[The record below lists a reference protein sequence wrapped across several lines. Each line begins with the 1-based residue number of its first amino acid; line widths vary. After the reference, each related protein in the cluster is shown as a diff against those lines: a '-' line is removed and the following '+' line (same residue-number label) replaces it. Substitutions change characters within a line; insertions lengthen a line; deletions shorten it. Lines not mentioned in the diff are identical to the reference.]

1 MRSLG
6 TRYTNVHDPAPSR
19 LSYRLMRFM
28 LTPLLRRLVFY
39 GIPGFVLALA
49 VGLYFA
55 DEEHREN
62 LRAFAD
68 DVHRNIIERPEFMV
82 SAAQIKDAGPTLE
95 EDIREVLPV
104 DFPISSFSLDVQEM
118 RKILVEMD
126 PVADA
131 SLQVRDG
138 ILFIDVSER
147 KPAFV
152 WRKRDGLELLDE
164 MGHYVRSITAR
175 MDYPDLP
182 LVAGEG
188 ADENI
193 AEARAILASAAPL
206 ADRLRGVIYVGE
218 RRWDLALDRNQ
229 RIMLPAEGAV
239 QALEKVLI
247 LNDTQELLDRAISVV
262 DMRLSERPTLRLA
275 DGTSSMLLRQIKSS
289 GADQ

>member
-1 MRSLG
+1 
-6 TRYTNVHDPAPSR
+6 
-19 LSYRLMRFM
+19 M

-49 VGLYFA
+49 VGFYFA
-55 DEEHREN
+55 HEEHREN

-68 DVHRNIIERPEFMV
+68 DAHRSIIERPEFMIT
-82 SAAQIKDAGPTLE
+82 AAQITGAGPTLE

-104 DFPISSFSLDVQEM
+104 DFPISTFSLDVQEM
-118 RKILVEMD
+118 HKILVELA

-138 ILFIDVSER
+138 ILFIDVRER

-164 MGHYVRSITAR
+164 TGHYVRSITAR

-188 ADENI
+188 ADDNI
-193 AEARAILASAAPL
+193 AEARALLVSATPL
-206 ADRLRGVIYVGE
+206 ADRLRGLIYVGG

-247 LNDTQELLDRAISVV
+247 LNDIQELLDRAISVV
-262 DMRLSERPTLRLA
+262 DMRLSERPTLRLV
-275 DGTSSMLLRQIKSS
+275 DGTSRMLLRQIKSS

>member
-1 MRSLG
+1 MRPLG
-6 TRYTNVHDPAPSR
+6 TRYTNVYDPAPSR

-62 LRAFAD
+62 LRAVAD
-68 DVHRNIIERPEFMV
+68 DVHRSIIERPEFKV
-82 SAAQIKDAGPTLE
+82 SAAQISGAGPTLE

-118 RKILVEMD
+118 RKILVELD

-164 MGHYVRSITAR
+164 TGHYVRSITAR
-175 MDYPDLP
+175 MDYPSLP

-188 ADENI
+188 ADKNI
-193 AEARAILASAAPL
+193 AEARALLASATPL
-206 ADRLRGVIYVGE
+206 ADRLRGLIYVGE

-262 DMRLSERPTLRLA
+262 DMRLSERPTLRLN
-275 DGTSSMLLRQIKSS
+275 DGTSSVLLRQIKSS

>member
-1 MRSLG
+1 
-6 TRYTNVHDPAPSR
+6 
-19 LSYRLMRFM
+19 MRFM
-28 LTPLLRRLVFY
+28 LSPLLRRLVFY

-68 DVHRNIIERPEFMV
+68 DVHRSIIERPEFMV
-82 SAAQIKDAGPTLE
+82 SAAQISGAGPTME

-104 DFPISSFSLDVQEM
+104 DFPISSFSLDVQGM
-118 RKILVEMD
+118 RKILVELD

-164 MGHYVRSITAR
+164 TGHYVRSITAR

-188 ADENI
+188 ADKNI
-193 AEARAILASAAPL
+193 AEARALLASAMPL
-206 ADRLRGVIYVGE
+206 ADRLRGLIFVGE

-239 QALEKVLI
+239 PALEKVLI

-275 DGTSSMLLRQIKSS
+275 DGTSSMLLRQIKGS

>member
-1 MRSLG
+1 
-6 TRYTNVHDPAPSR
+6 
-19 LSYRLMRFM
+19 M

-68 DVHRNIIERPEFMV
+68 DVHRSIIERPEFKV
-82 SAAQIKDAGPTLE
+82 SAAQISGAGPTLE

-118 RKILVEMD
+118 RKILVELD

-164 MGHYVRSITAR
+164 TGHYVRSITAR

-188 ADENI
+188 ADKNI
-193 AEARAILASAAPL
+193 AEARALLASAMPL
-206 ADRLRGVIYVGE
+206 ADRLRGLIYVGE

-247 LNDTQELLDRAISVV
+247 LNDTQELLDRAISAV
-262 DMRLSERPTLRLA
+262 DMRLSERPTLRLNDDA
-275 DGTSSMLLRQIKSS
+275 SSVLLRQIKSS

>member
-1 MRSLG
+1 MRPLG

-68 DVHRNIIERPEFMV
+68 DVHRSIIERPEFMV
-82 SAAQIKDAGPTLE
+82 SAAQISGAGPTLE

-118 RKILVEMD
+118 RKILVELD
-126 PVADA
+126 PSRMHRCRCGTAFCSLMSANANLPFGANGMVWNCWMKRAIMCVRLLHA
-131 SLQVRDG
+131 WITPICHWLQVKG
-138 ILFIDVSER
+138 
-147 KPAFV
+147 
-152 WRKRDGLELLDE
+152 
-164 MGHYVRSITAR
+164 R
-175 MDYPDLP
+175 MK
-182 LVAGEG
+182 
-188 ADENI
+188 I
-193 AEARAILASAAPL
+193 SFEARYWQCAAL
-206 ADRLRGVIYVGE
+206 CDWLRGLIYVGE

-262 DMRLSERPTLRLA
+262 DMRLSERPTLRLRRWYIQHA
-275 DGTSSMLLRQIKSS
+275 FAANKE
-289 GADQ
+289 

>member
-1 MRSLG
+1 MRPLG

-62 LRAFAD
+62 LRAVAD
-68 DVHRNIIERPEFMV
+68 DVHRSIIERPEFKV
-82 SAAQIKDAGPTLE
+82 SAAQISGAGPTLE

-118 RKILVEMD
+118 RKILVELD

-164 MGHYVRSITAR
+164 TGHYVRSITAR
-175 MDYPDLP
+175 MDYPSLP

-188 ADENI
+188 ADKNI
-193 AEARAILASAAPL
+193 AEARALLASAMPL
-206 ADRLRGVIYVGE
+206 ADRLRGLIYVGE

-262 DMRLSERPTLRLA
+262 DMRLSERPTLRLN
-275 DGTSSMLLRQIKSS
+275 DGTSSVLLRQIKSS

>member
-1 MRSLG
+1 MRPLG
-6 TRYTNVHDPAPSR
+6 TRYTNLHDPAPSR

-62 LRAFAD
+62 LRAVAD
-68 DVHRNIIERPEFMV
+68 DVHRSIIERPEFKV
-82 SAAQIKDAGPTLE
+82 SAAQISGAGPTLE

-118 RKILVEMD
+118 RKILVELD

-164 MGHYVRSITAR
+164 TGHYVRSITAR
-175 MDYPDLP
+175 MDYPSLP

-188 ADENI
+188 ADKNI
-193 AEARAILASAAPL
+193 AEARALLASAMPL
-206 ADRLRGVIYVGE
+206 ADRLRGLIYVGE

-262 DMRLSERPTLRLA
+262 DMRLSERPTLRLN
-275 DGTSSMLLRQIKSS
+275 DGASSVLLRQIKSS

>member
-1 MRSLG
+1 MRPLG

-39 GIPGFVLALA
+39 GIPGFVLALT
-49 VGLYFA
+49 VCLYFA

-62 LRAFAD
+62 LRAIAD
-68 DVHRNIIERPEFMV
+68 DVHRSIIERPEFMV
-82 SAAQIKDAGPTLE
+82 SAAQISGAGPTLE

-118 RKILVEMD
+118 RKILVELD

-164 MGHYVRSITAR
+164 TGHYVRSITAR

-188 ADENI
+188 ADKNI
-193 AEARAILASAAPL
+193 AEARALLTSATPL
-206 ADRLRGVIYVGE
+206 ADRLRGLIYVGE

-229 RIMLPAEGAV
+229 RILLPAEGAV

-247 LNDTQELLDRAISVV
+247 FNDTQELLDRAISVV

>member
-1 MRSLG
+1 MRPLG
-6 TRYTNVHDPAPSR
+6 TRYTIVHDPAPSR

-28 LTPLLRRLVFY
+28 LTPVLRLLVFY

-49 VGLYFA
+49 LGLYFA
-55 DEEHREN
+55 DGEHREN
-62 LRAFAD
+62 LHAFAD
-68 DVHRNIIERPEFMV
+68 DMHRSIIERPEFMV
-82 SAAQIKDAGPTLE
+82 SAAQISGAGPTLE

-104 DFPISSFSLDVQEM
+104 DFPISSFSLDVKEM
-118 RKILVEMD
+118 RKILVELD

-164 MGHYVRSITAR
+164 TGHYVRSITAR

-193 AEARAILASAAPL
+193 AEARALLASSMPL
-206 ADRLRGVIYVGE
+206 ADRLRGLIYVGE

-247 LNDTQELLDRAISVV
+247 LNDNQELLDRAIRVV
-262 DMRLSERPTLRLA
+262 DMRLSERPTLRLN
-275 DGTSSMLLRQIKSS
+275 DGTSSVLLRQIKSS

>member
-1 MRSLG
+1 MRPLG

-68 DVHRNIIERPEFMV
+68 DVYRSIIERPEFMV
-82 SAAQIKDAGPTLE
+82 SAAQISGAGPTME

-104 DFPISSFSLDVQEM
+104 DFPISSFSLDVQGM
-118 RKILVEMD
+118 RKILVELD

-164 MGHYVRSITAR
+164 TGHYVRSITAR

-188 ADENI
+188 ADKNI
-193 AEARAILASAAPL
+193 AEARALLASAMPL
-206 ADRLRGVIYVGE
+206 ADRLRGLIFVGE

>member
-1 MRSLG
+1 MRPLG
-6 TRYTNVHDPAPSR
+6 NRHTNVHDPAPSR

-39 GIPGFVLALA
+39 GVPGFVIAIA
-49 VGLYFA
+49 AGLYFA
-55 DEEHREN
+55 DEEHRDN

-68 DVHRNIIERPEFMV
+68 DVHRSIIERPEFMV
-82 SAAQIKDAGPTLE
+82 SAAQITGAGPTLE

-104 DFPISSFSLDVQEM
+104 DFPISSFSLDVHEM
-118 RKILVEMD
+118 RRILVELD
-126 PVADA
+126 PVSEA
-131 SLQVRDG
+131 SLKVLDG
-138 ILFIDVSER
+138 ILFIDISER

-152 WRKRDGLELLDE
+152 WRKRDVLELLDE
-164 MGHYVRSITAR
+164 TGHYVRSITAR

-193 AEARAILASAAPL
+193 AQARMLLATAAPF
-206 ADRLRGVIYVGE
+206 ADRVRGLVYVGQ
-218 RRWDLALDRNQ
+218 RRWDVALDRDQ
-229 RIMLPAEGAV
+229 RIMLPAQGAV

-262 DMRLSERPTLRLA
+262 DMRLNERPTLRLA
-275 DGTSSMLLRQIKSS
+275 DGKSSMLLRKIKSN

>member
-1 MRSLG
+1 
-6 TRYTNVHDPAPSR
+6 
-19 LSYRLMRFM
+19 M

-68 DVHRNIIERPEFMV
+68 DVHRSIIERPEFKV
-82 SAAQIKDAGPTLE
+82 SAAQISGAGPTLE

-118 RKILVEMD
+118 RKILVELD

-164 MGHYVRSITAR
+164 TGHYVRSITAR

-188 ADENI
+188 ADKNI
-193 AEARAILASAAPL
+193 AEARTLLASAMPL
-206 ADRLRGVIYVGE
+206 ADRLRGLIYVGE

-262 DMRLSERPTLRLA
+262 DMRLSERPTLRLN
-275 DGTSSMLLRQIKSS
+275 DGTSSVLLRQIKSS

>member
-1 MRSLG
+1 MRPLG
-6 TRYTNVHDPAPSR
+6 TRYTNLHDPAPSR

-62 LRAFAD
+62 LRAVAD
-68 DVHRNIIERPEFMV
+68 DVHRSIIERPEFKV
-82 SAAQIKDAGPTLE
+82 SAAQISGAGPTLE

-118 RKILVEMD
+118 RKILVELD

-164 MGHYVRSITAR
+164 TGHYVRSITAR
-175 MDYPDLP
+175 MDYPSLP

-188 ADENI
+188 ADKNI
-193 AEARAILASAAPL
+193 AEARALLASAMPL
-206 ADRLRGVIYVGE
+206 ADRLRGLIYVGE

-247 LNDTQELLDRAISVV
+247 LNDTQELLDRAISAV
-262 DMRLSERPTLRLA
+262 DMRLSERPTLRLN
-275 DGTSSMLLRQIKSS
+275 DGTSSVLLRQIKSS

>member
-1 MRSLG
+1 
-6 TRYTNVHDPAPSR
+6 
-19 LSYRLMRFM
+19 M

-68 DVHRNIIERPEFMV
+68 DVHRSIIERPEFMV
-82 SAAQIKDAGPTLE
+82 SAAQISGAGPTLE

-118 RKILVEMD
+118 RKILVELD

-164 MGHYVRSITAR
+164 TGHYVRSITAR
-175 MDYPDLP
+175 MDYPSLP

-188 ADENI
+188 ADKNI
-193 AEARAILASAAPL
+193 AEARALLASAMPL
-206 ADRLRGVIYVGE
+206 ADRLRGLIYVGE

-262 DMRLSERPTLRLA
+262 DMRLSERPTLRLN
-275 DGTSSMLLRQIKSS
+275 DGTSNVLLRQMKSS

>member
-1 MRSLG
+1 
-6 TRYTNVHDPAPSR
+6 
-19 LSYRLMRFM
+19 M

-68 DVHRNIIERPEFMV
+68 DVHRSIIERPEFKV
-82 SAAQIKDAGPTLE
+82 SAAQISGAGPTLE

-118 RKILVEMD
+118 RKILVELD

-164 MGHYVRSITAR
+164 TGHYVRSITAR

-188 ADENI
+188 ADKNI
-193 AEARAILASAAPL
+193 AVARALLASAMPL
-206 ADRLRGVIYVGE
+206 ADRLRGLIYVGE

-262 DMRLSERPTLRLA
+262 DMRLSERPTLRLN
-275 DGTSSMLLRQIKSS
+275 DGTSSVLLRQIKSS

>member
-1 MRSLG
+1 MRPLG
-6 TRYTNVHDPAPSR
+6 KRYTNVHDPAPSR

-39 GIPGFVLALA
+39 GVPGFVLALA
-49 VGLYFA
+49 LGLYFA

-68 DVHRNIIERPEFMV
+68 DMHRGIIERPEFMV
-82 SAAQIKDAGPTLE
+82 SAAQISGAGSTLE

-118 RKILVEMD
+118 RKILVELD

-131 SLQVRDG
+131 SLRVRDG

-147 KPAFV
+147 NPAFV

-164 MGHYVRSITAR
+164 TGHYVRSITAR

-188 ADENI
+188 ADKHI
-193 AEARAILASAAPL
+193 AQARSLLASAMPL
-206 ADRLRGVIYVGE
+206 ADRLRGLIYVGE

-239 QALEKVLI
+239 QALEKILI

-262 DMRLSERPTLRLA
+262 DMRLSDRPTLRLA
-275 DGTSSMLLRQIKSS
+275 DGTSSMLLRQIKSN

>member
-1 MRSLG
+1 MRPLG

-28 LTPLLRRLVFY
+28 LSPLLRRLVFY

-68 DVHRNIIERPEFMV
+68 DVYRSIIERPEFMV
-82 SAAQIKDAGPTLE
+82 SAAQISGAGPTME

-104 DFPISSFSLDVQEM
+104 DFPISSFSLDVQGM
-118 RKILVEMD
+118 RKILVELD

-164 MGHYVRSITAR
+164 TGHYVRSITAR

-188 ADENI
+188 ADKNI
-193 AEARAILASAAPL
+193 AEARALLASAMPL
-206 ADRLRGVIYVGE
+206 ADRLRGLIFVGE

-275 DGTSSMLLRQIKSS
+275 DGTSSMLLRQIKGS

>member
-1 MRSLG
+1 MRPLG

-62 LRAFAD
+62 LRAVAD
-68 DVHRNIIERPEFMV
+68 DVHRSIIERPEFKV
-82 SAAQIKDAGPTLE
+82 SAAQISGAGPTLE

-104 DFPISSFSLDVQEM
+104 DFPISSFSLNVQEM
-118 RKILVEMD
+118 RKILVELD

-164 MGHYVRSITAR
+164 TGHYVRSITAR
-175 MDYPDLP
+175 MDYPSLP

-188 ADENI
+188 ADKSI
-193 AEARAILASAAPL
+193 AEARALLASAMPL
-206 ADRLRGVIYVGE
+206 ADRLRGLIYVGE

-247 LNDTQELLDRAISVV
+247 LNDTQELLDRAISAV
-262 DMRLSERPTLRLA
+262 DMRLSERPTLRLN
-275 DGTSSMLLRQIKSS
+275 DGTSSVLLRQIKSS

>member
-1 MRSLG
+1 MRPLG
-6 TRYTNVHDPAPSR
+6 TRYTNLHDPAPSR

-62 LRAFAD
+62 LRAVAD
-68 DVHRNIIERPEFMV
+68 DVHRSIIERPEFKV
-82 SAAQIKDAGPTLE
+82 SAAQISGAGPTLE

-104 DFPISSFSLDVQEM
+104 DFPISSFSLNVQEM
-118 RKILVEMD
+118 RKILVELD

-164 MGHYVRSITAR
+164 TGHYVRSITAR
-175 MDYPDLP
+175 MDYPSLP

-188 ADENI
+188 ADKNI
-193 AEARAILASAAPL
+193 AEARALLASAMPL
-206 ADRLRGVIYVGE
+206 ADRLRGLIYVGE

-262 DMRLSERPTLRLA
+262 DMRLSERPTLRLN
-275 DGTSSMLLRQIKSS
+275 DGTSSVLLRQIKSS

>member
-1 MRSLG
+1 MRPLG
-6 TRYTNVHDPAPSR
+6 TRYTNLHDPAPSR

-62 LRAFAD
+62 LRAVAD
-68 DVHRNIIERPEFMV
+68 DVHRSIIERPEFKV
-82 SAAQIKDAGPTLE
+82 SAAQISGAGPTLE

-104 DFPISSFSLDVQEM
+104 DFPISSFSLNVQEM
-118 RKILVEMD
+118 RKILVELD

-164 MGHYVRSITAR
+164 TGHYVRSITAR
-175 MDYPDLP
+175 MDYPSLP

-188 ADENI
+188 ADKNI
-193 AEARAILASAAPL
+193 AEARALLASAMPL
-206 ADRLRGVIYVGE
+206 ADRMRGLIYVGE

-262 DMRLSERPTLRLA
+262 DMRLSERPTLRLN
-275 DGTSSMLLRQIKSS
+275 DGTSSVLLRQIKSS